1 MARNIRNIGILGM
14 ALGGLF
20 HNLQQGVRDRTT
32 IKITYAMDGSKPTN
46 KRKKVKLARKANLN
60 NRKYIK

>member
-1 MARNIRNIGILGM
+1 MAKRHIGILRTAFG
-14 ALGGLF
+14 LFGGL
-20 HNLQQGVRDRTT
+20 QRQVREKTT

-60 NRKYIK
+60 NRKYLK